1 MPVLWDHAKME
12 ETVRLTAVAATSVN
26 VLWELEAKT
35 VPKVSIIVL
44 EIHLTMQPFFN
55 LHVVWYNECRW
66 SCDWLYVQEI
76 GTISTKRDKSVET
89 LPYRNIHFPPPPPPP
104 CYPTPSPQ
112 VRIFFFDP
120 QILSSTTNNIDS
132 GGGGLT
138 AFKQS
143 CLINEIVHKSA
154 RFIEVC
160 QLLFVT
166 DCSLKA
172 KEILDTLTNTLF

>member
-1 MPVLWDHAKME
+1 MINQGTWKKKNNNNKQTNKNNIQCKYALFRQMPVLWDHAKME

-89 LPYRNIHFPPPPPPP
+89 LPYRNIHFPPPPPPA
-104 CYPTPSPQ
+104 CNPTPSPKLI
-112 VRIFFFDP
+112 IFIFDSRFFL
-120 QILSSTTNNIDS
+120 QLQTT
-132 GGGGLT
+132 
-138 AFKQS
+138 
-143 CLINEIVHKSA
+143 LIRGVG
-154 RFIEVC
+154 
-160 QLLFVT
+160 
-166 DCSLKA
+166 D
-172 KEILDTLTNTLF
+172 

>member
-26 VLWELEAKT
+26 ALWELEAKT

-44 EIHLTMQPFFN
+44 EIHLTVQPFFN

-76 GTISTKRDKSVET
+76 GTISTKRDKSNNFYFR
-89 LPYRNIHFPPPPPPP
+89 L
-104 CYPTPSPQ
+104 
-112 VRIFFFDP
+112 